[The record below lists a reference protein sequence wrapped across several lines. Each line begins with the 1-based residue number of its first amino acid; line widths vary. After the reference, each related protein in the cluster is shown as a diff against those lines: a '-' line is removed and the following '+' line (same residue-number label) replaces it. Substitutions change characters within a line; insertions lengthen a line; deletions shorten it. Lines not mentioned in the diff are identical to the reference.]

1 MIKDLSESNKRS
13 KYSLLFNKVEYYSL
27 GFNKKRF
34 FVRLLL
40 FLITIF
46 ICKVLFAHGTIIIKN
61 VEHGEGYIDLKIYT
75 NKDSFLKEDLA
86 TEAIRKKAT
95 KGETIIPLSKI
106 HEGQLAIVV
115 YHDEDSNNELKTG
128 FFWRPKEGF
137 AFSNNYQPKRSPKFS
152 KATIILVHGEPVV
165 IELIY

>member
-1 MIKDLSESNKRS
+1 M
-13 KYSLLFNKVEYYSL
+13 
-27 GFNKKRF
+27 
-34 FVRLLL
+34 RLLL

-61 VEHGEGYIDLKIYT
+61 VEHGDGYIDLKLYT

-152 KATIILVHGEPVV
+152 KASVLLQHNNMDVHYIQNTRIDIIGQIDKLLS
-165 IELIY
+165 II